1 MREASPAVRRA
12 ARPPKRATRL
22 SWREAEV
29 LRLVA
34 AGYRD
39 RAIAAELGIGHRTV
53 TTHVTRI
60 LAKLGAEN
68 RTAAAALAVRRGLA

>member
-1 MREASPAVRRA
+1 MRDASSPVRRS
-12 ARPPKRATRL
+12 ARLPQRTTRL
-22 SWREAEV
+22 SRREAEV

-39 RAIAAELGIGHRTV
+39 RTIAAELGIGHRTV